1 MGIETKKMRF
11 GVWATA
17 CVNEYNFVE
26 KNKMKIWL
34 FGALVIRNAA
44 TLFIGAVKNSKA
56 TTKPILCYLS
66 PGIV

>member
-1 MGIETKKMRF
+1 
-11 GVWATA
+11 
-17 CVNEYNFVE
+17 VNEYNFVE